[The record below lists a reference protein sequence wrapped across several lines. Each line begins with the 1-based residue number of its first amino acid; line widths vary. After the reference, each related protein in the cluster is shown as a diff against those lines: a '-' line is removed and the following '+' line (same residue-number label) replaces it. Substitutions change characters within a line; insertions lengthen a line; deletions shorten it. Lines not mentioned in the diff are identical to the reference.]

1 MQLVDTHGLGPCAAR
16 LVGSSPT
23 ACTKQFFMI
32 EVEKKFILNEQ
43 NKEQIIKNAQF
54 LNEKIF
60 TDTYYDTKNFSLTSN
75 DLWLRCRDNKFELKI
90 PLNKKGERLVDQYEE
105 LEDEQKIKQALNLP
119 SNENLTDS
127 LTKAEYFPFCTCK
140 TTRKKY
146 KKDIF
151 IIDLDLV
158 DFIDFTYNI
167 GEIELMVNNKSE
179 IENAIEK
186 IMTFAKE
193 QNLII
198 APVRGKVMEYLKKTK
213 PNHYQALIKA
223 NIVKDF

>member
-1 MQLVDTHGLGPCAAR
+1 
-16 LVGSSPT
+16 
-23 ACTKQFFMI
+23 MI

-43 NKEQIIKNAQF
+43 NLKRIINGAQF
-54 LNEKIF
+54 INEKIF
-60 TDTYYDTKNFSLTSN
+60 TDTYYDTKKFSLTSN
-75 DLWLRCRDNKFELKI
+75 DLWLRSRDKKFELKI
-90 PLNKKGERLVDQYEE
+90 PLNKGKERLVDQYEE

-119 SNENLTDS
+119 FNENLTDN
-127 LTKAEYFPFCTCK
+127 LAEAEYFPFCTCK

-179 IENAIEK
+179 VENATEK

-198 APVRGKVMEYLKKTK
+198 SPVRGKVVEYLKRTK